1 MGLSKVVLDKCGCRA
16 YCDGGDWGWDFL
28 SVGQIASPLALS
40 NERALLTYVQG
51 HDLGSLRAVLSDDFG
66 NTWDMGGELVFYS
79 SQAGQ
84 EPCVGVQPN
93 FS

>member
-1 MGLSKVVLDKCGCRA
+1 MCRKVVLDESECGA
-16 YCDGGDWGWDFL
+16 YRVDMDWGSNFR
-28 SVGQIASPLALS
+28 SVGQLASPLALS
-40 NERALLTYVQG
+40 NERALLTYVHC

-66 NTWDMGGELVFYS
+66 NTLDMGCELVLYS